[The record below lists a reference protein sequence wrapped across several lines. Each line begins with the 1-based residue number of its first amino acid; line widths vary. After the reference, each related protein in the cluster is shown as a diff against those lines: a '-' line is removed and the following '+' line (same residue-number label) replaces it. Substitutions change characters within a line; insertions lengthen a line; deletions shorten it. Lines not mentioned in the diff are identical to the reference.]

1 MRQEH
6 LVGGGRPLITV
17 SEDYSTLTNPSIVV
31 QNSGGGPAKDIS
43 FEFSASIKSSYG
55 FVVSDLPLFKEGLP
69 SLCRK
74 IVKALRQETGK
85 GEAARLFR
93 VSVSPVKRYARMAC
107 KGSPFVPKK
116 EPRQKR
122 TPGKRGKP
130 TAGQLLCRR
139 WAVRG
144 YPWSVFGIPD
154 VILDDQYP
162 CSPTSTSG
170 SST

>member
-74 IVKALRQETGK
+74 IVKSPRQETGK
-85 GEAARLFR
+85 GEAARMFR
-93 VSVSPVKRYARMAC
+93 VSVSPVERYARMAC

-116 EPRQKR
+116 EPRQAWKAHSR
-122 TPGKRGKP
+122 T
-130 TAGQLLCRR
+130 ALM
-139 WAVRG
+139 
-144 YPWSVFGIPD
+144 
-154 VILDDQYP
+154 
-162 CSPTSTSG
+162 
-170 SST
+170 

>member
-6 LVGGGRPLITV
+6 LVGGSRPLITV
-17 SEDYSTLTNPSIVV
+17 SEDYSTLTNPNIVV
-31 QNSGGGPAKDIS
+31 QNSGGGSAKDIS

-85 GEAARLFR
+85 GEATRLFR
-93 VSVSPVKRYARMAC
+93 VSVSPVERYARMAC

-116 EPRQKR
+116 EARQAWKAHSR
-122 TPGKRGKP
+122 T
-130 TAGQLLCRR
+130 ALM
-139 WAVRG
+139 
-144 YPWSVFGIPD
+144 
-154 VILDDQYP
+154 
-162 CSPTSTSG
+162 
-170 SST
+170 

>member
-17 SEDYSTLTNPSIVV
+17 AEDYSTLTNPNIVV

-55 FVVSDLPLFKEGLP
+55 FVVSDLLLFKEGNP

-85 GEAARLFR
+85 GEAARMFR

-116 EPRQKR
+116 EPWQAWKAHSR
-122 TPGKRGKP
+122 T
-130 TAGQLLCRR
+130 ALM
-139 WAVRG
+139 
-144 YPWSVFGIPD
+144 
-154 VILDDQYP
+154 
-162 CSPTSTSG
+162 
-170 SST
+170 